1 MFYSNDVWYWCD
13 FDLPNKGEPV
23 RSGNF
28 LETLIS
34 HRCDFYREDQDL
46 SEGRLGDWYGRNE

>member
-13 FDLPNKGEPV
+13 ADLPNKSDRV

-28 LETLIS
+28 LECLIS
-34 HRCDFYREDQDL
+34 DRCDFYREDQLGDDP
-46 SEGRLGDWYGRNE
+46 LGDWYGRNE